1 MAKIER
7 IREWVRGLPNPAYL
21 KQREEVGWRLV
32 AIEWQREVDEEGP
45 QPREI
50 PEEVSYG
57 LRVANDCLHLEEDP
71 SEMYILMLMMDLIVQ
86 DNPLSRVAS
95 ALNER
100 GLTTRQ
106 GRPWSAVSVFNMLPR
121 LIEAGPKIF
130 STEEWETRRSRLM
143 RKAVTSDK

>member
-7 IREWVRGLPNPAYL
+7 IREWVREVPNPMHL
-21 KQREEVGWRLV
+21 RQREEAGWKLV
-32 AIEWQREVDEEGP
+32 AIEWQRELEEERP
-45 QPREI
+45 QLREI
-50 PEEVSYG
+50 LEEVSYG

-71 SEMYILMLMMDLIVQ
+71 SEMRILMLMTDLIVQ
-86 DNPLSRVAS
+86 DNPLSQVAS

-100 GLTTRQ
+100 GLRTRQ

-130 STEEWETRRSRLM
+130 STEEWEARRSRLM
-143 RKAVTSDK
+143 RSENQG